1 MKKIE
6 ISENI
11 KNIGKISSGT
21 LVGQVISI
29 ISIPIITRLY
39 GAEIIGYWAL
49 FNSIAMVVNSFSDL
63 GLTNAI
69 MIKDSEEKSHQV
81 YKVVTTV
88 NLFISLI
95 ATIFISFFYKSIED
109 YSSFFIAVTIGILII
124 TLQQIQISY
133 TWLNKNQKY
142 NVLMKNPILSQL
154 SVLVISIPLAYLG
167 QKRYGYFIGVIAGQI
182 FTLINMKH
190 NLPKQSF
197 SFNYDDYKEVFN
209 ENKNFIIY
217 QLPTTILTNLKNQMP
232 TF

>member
-1 MKKIE
+1 MKKRL

-95 ATIFISFFYKSIED
+95 ATIFISIIYKSIE
-109 YSSFFIAVTIGILII
+109 
-124 TLQQIQISY
+124 
-133 TWLNKNQKY
+133 
-142 NVLMKNPILSQL
+142 
-154 SVLVISIPLAYLG
+154 
-167 QKRYGYFIGVIAGQI
+167 
-182 FTLINMKH
+182 H
-190 NLPKQSF
+190 
-197 SFNYDDYKEVFN
+197 
-209 ENKNFIIY
+209 
-217 QLPTTILTNLKNQMP
+217 
-232 TF
+232 